1 MCFPPARRAP
11 GKGPGQQPAPSRP
24 GSLRHRHGFVADCF
38 LRLGELAHALAD
50 YQQALELSPGNLGV
64 QRRVAAALHELGC
77 RDMAAR

>member
-11 GKGPGQQPAPSRP
+11 GKGPGQQPAPSCS
-24 GSLRHRHGFVADCF
+24 GSLRRRHGFVADCF

-64 QRRVAAALHELGC
+64 QRRVAAALHELGR
-77 RDMAAR
+77 RDVAAR